1 VTNDSSFLIK
11 IIPPQGYNV
20 YRLHVSR
27 AALVALVAGFVALV
41 IGGLGLHAWQL
52 RAAESDVQA
61 LQAQTAAQREQ
72 LNDIDR
78 EADTLAG
85 QLRDLQRQNAEIR
98 RMLGVGVPATF
109 GAPAKPAAPATH
121 AADLNPTSLAAVR
134 DRLHALGSVSAAAHD
149 DVSRLDRLTHRV
161 LDLRRLAALARER
174 MIASIPQLN
183 PVGGSIASGYGWR
196 ANPWPEF
203 HRGLDLEADYGTPV
217 HAAGDAVVAAAGWD
231 SGFGNKV
238 DLDHGN
244 GYHTWYAHLSRF
256 AVAPG
261 QHVHKGDVIA
271 YVGATGEAT
280 GPHLH
285 YQVMRGGEA
294 IDPEPFLNGIPRSV
308 LATLSTPARVQ

>member
-11 IIPPQGYNV
+11 IIPPEGYNV

-27 AALVALVAGFVALV
+27 AALIGLVVGFVALV

-61 LQAQTAAQREQ
+61 LQAETQTQRAQ

-78 EADTLAG
+78 EADALAG
-85 QLRDLQRQNAEIR
+85 QLRELQRQNAEIR
-98 RMLGVGVPATF
+98 RMLGVG
-109 GAPAKPAAPATH
+109 GAAAAKPAAPAVPSIH
-121 AADLNPTSLAAVR
+121 ADDLNPASLAAVR
-134 DRLHALGSVSAAAHD
+134 ARLRDLSTVSAAAHD

-161 LDLRRLAALARER
+161 LDLRRLAAIARER

-183 PVGGSIASGYGWR
+183 PVGGAIASGFGWR
-196 ANPWPEF
+196 ADPWPEF
-203 HRGLDLEADYGTPV
+203 HRGLDLEADYGAPV
-217 HAAGDAVVAAAGWD
+217 HAAGDGIVVAAGWD

-256 AVAPG
+256 AVAAG

-285 YQVMRGGEA
+285 YQVMHGGEA
-294 IDPEPFLNGIPRSV
+294 IDPEPFLNGIPRAV